1 MFLQTMS
8 CCAKSHLLK
17 NMKHHR
23 LATLIP
29 VDFLSIYPV
38 LSYFV
43 TCSLQVL
50 FDYLNKRQMENLT
63 LTRRLFCP
71 SWSSV
76 SSILWVC
83 RYIYIPGNP
92 IGTSPVTSGVPQGT
106 DLIFVYIN
114 DLSSPYLLQVT
125 LNQFPSSPEGSKWC
139 TDSVQYRHIQSDLSK
154 CNPAV
159 EHYRT
164 SRHLP
169 VA

>member
-1 MFLQTMS
+1 
-8 CCAKSHLLK
+8 
-17 NMKHHR
+17 
-23 LATLIP
+23 
-29 VDFLSIYPV
+29 
-38 LSYFV
+38 
-43 TCSLQVL
+43 
-50 FDYLNKRQMENLT
+50 MEC
-63 LTRRLFCP
+63 RW
-71 SWSSV
+71 WSSFELLPLPACHAEQGLCNDGTSV
-76 SSILWVC
+76 CLSHRSTAAAVAGGFGTGKYRSVGVLDRLPSVLWRC
-83 RYIYIPGNP
+83 WLGNP

-106 DLIFVYIN
+106 DLIFVYTN